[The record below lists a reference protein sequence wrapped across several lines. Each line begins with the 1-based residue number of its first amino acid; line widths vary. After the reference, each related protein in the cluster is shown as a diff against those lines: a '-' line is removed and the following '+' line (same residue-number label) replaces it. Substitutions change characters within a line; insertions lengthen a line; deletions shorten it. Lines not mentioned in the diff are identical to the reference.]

1 MIRMLIT
8 ALALVPTIGF
18 AASVNG
24 NAGGAVRGQDR
35 AVMVQERS
43 VVSQQSRLDAFK
55 AAHPLNVEAAA
66 ARQAAIDARTAR
78 IAARKTAP

>member
-1 MIRMLIT
+1 MIRLLIT
-8 ALALVPTIGF
+8 ALAFVPAIGF

-35 AVMVQERS
+35 AVMVQERN
-43 VVSQQSRLDAFK
+43 VVRQEAKLEAFK

-66 ARQAAIDARTAR
+66 ARQAALDARKAR
-78 IAARKTAP
+78 IAARSTP